1 MSDLFLGIIILV
13 LQFLVRDSLSVI
25 PFDSAKTL
33 INPFNYEENKVIFN
47 VLILMFILMIFII
60 NYLIKD
66 FSDIYDMRNFILSR
80 CSKKK
85 MFLMIFKKG
94 LLSILKI
101 LLMFSFVS
109 LIFSKMTQIL
119 NLIDLIKI
127 DLIMFL
133 TLLSWFLIMTIMF
146 FIIKSMKKML
156 YVVTVF
162 LIIMQYIAFYI
173 KYLGI
178 IVISNQYT
186 FENIIF
192 FVIVKVIFIM
202 CLVII
207 DYKLFDKWE
216 VIGGIMVLERQCF

>member
-25 PFDSAKTL
+25 PFESAKIL
-33 INPFNYEENKVIFN
+33 INPFNYEGNKVIFN

-127 DLIMFL
+127 DLIMFF

-146 FIIKSMKKML
+146 FIIKSMKKTL

-192 FVIVKVIFIM
+192 FVIVKVVFIM

-216 VIGGIMVLERQCF
+216 VIGGCDDD

>member
-25 PFDSAKTL
+25 PFESAKTL
-33 INPFNYEENKVIFN
+33 INPFNYEGNKVIFN

-85 MFLMIFKKG
+85 MFLMIFRKG
-94 LLSILKI
+94 LFSILKI

-119 NLIDLIKI
+119 DLIDLIKI

-146 FIIKSMKKML
+146 FIIKSMKKTL

-162 LIIMQYIAFYI
+162 FIIMQYIAFYI

-202 CLVII
+202 CLLII

-216 VIGGIMVLERQCF
+216 VIGGCDDD

>member
-1 MSDLFLGIIILV
+1 MNDLFLGIIILV

-85 MFLMIFKKG
+85 MFLMIFRKG

-146 FIIKSMKKML
+146 FIIKSMKKTL

-192 FVIVKVIFIM
+192 FVIVKVVFIM

-207 DYKLFDKWE
+207 DYKLFYKWE
-216 VIGGIMVLERQCF
+216 VIGGCDDD

>member
-25 PFDSAKTL
+25 PFESAKIL
-33 INPFNYEENKVIFN
+33 INPFNYEGNKVIFN
-47 VLILMFILMIFII
+47 ILILMFILMIFII

-85 MFLMIFKKG
+85 MFLMIFRKG
-94 LLSILKI
+94 FLSILKI

-146 FIIKSMKKML
+146 FIIKSMKKTL

-192 FVIVKVIFIM
+192 FVIVKVVFIM

-216 VIGGIMVLERQCF
+216 VIGGCDDD

>member
-25 PFDSAKTL
+25 PFESAKTL
-33 INPFNYEENKVIFN
+33 INPFNYEGNKVIFN

-146 FIIKSMKKML
+146 FIIKSMKKTL

-192 FVIVKVIFIM
+192 FVIFKVIFIM
-202 CLVII
+202 CLLII

-216 VIGGIMVLERQCF
+216 VIGGCDDD

>member
-25 PFDSAKTL
+25 PFESAKTL
-33 INPFNYEENKVIFN
+33 INPFNYEGNKVIFN

-85 MFLMIFKKG
+85 MFLMIFRKG
-94 LLSILKI
+94 FLSILKI

-146 FIIKSMKKML
+146 FIIKSMKKTL

-192 FVIVKVIFIM
+192 FVIVKVVFIM

-216 VIGGIMVLERQCF
+216 VIGGCDDD

>member
-25 PFDSAKTL
+25 PFESAKTL

-47 VLILMFILMIFII
+47 ILILMFILMIFII

-146 FIIKSMKKML
+146 FIIKSMKKTL

-192 FVIVKVIFIM
+192 FVIVKVVFLM

-216 VIGGIMVLERQCF
+216 VIGGCDDD

>member
-25 PFDSAKTL
+25 PFDSAKIL

-119 NLIDLIKI
+119 DLIDLIKI

-146 FIIKSMKKML
+146 FIIKSMKKTL

-192 FVIVKVIFIM
+192 FVIVKVVFII

-216 VIGGIMVLERQCF
+216 VIGGCDDD

>member
-127 DLIMFL
+127 DLIMFF

-146 FIIKSMKKML
+146 FIIKSMKKTL

-192 FVIVKVIFIM
+192 FVIFKVVFIM

-216 VIGGIMVLERQCF
+216 VIGGCDDD

>member
-25 PFDSAKTL
+25 PFESAKIL

-66 FSDIYDMRNFILSR
+66 LSDIYDMRNFILSR

-85 MFLMIFKKG
+85 MFLMIFRKG

-127 DLIMFL
+127 DLIMFF

-146 FIIKSMKKML
+146 FIIKSMKKTL

-192 FVIVKVIFIM
+192 FVIVKFVFIM

-216 VIGGIMVLERQCF
+216 VIGGCDDD

>member
-25 PFDSAKTL
+25 PFESAKTL

-127 DLIMFL
+127 NLIMFF

-146 FIIKSMKKML
+146 FIIKSMKKTL

-192 FVIVKVIFIM
+192 FVIVKVVFIM
-202 CLVII
+202 CLLII

-216 VIGGIMVLERQCF
+216 VIGGCDDD

>member
-25 PFDSAKTL
+25 PFESAKTL
-33 INPFNYEENKVIFN
+33 INPFNYEGNKVIFN

-85 MFLMIFKKG
+85 MFLMIFRKG

-119 NLIDLIKI
+119 DLIDLIKI

-146 FIIKSMKKML
+146 FIIKSMKKTL

-192 FVIVKVIFIM
+192 FVIVKVVFIM

-216 VIGGIMVLERQCF
+216 VIGGCDDD

>member
-25 PFDSAKTL
+25 PFESAKTL
-33 INPFNYEENKVIFN
+33 INPFNYEGNKVIFN

-119 NLIDLIKI
+119 DLIDLIKI

-146 FIIKSMKKML
+146 FIIKSMKKTL

-192 FVIVKVIFIM
+192 FVIVKVVFIM
-202 CLVII
+202 CFVII

-216 VIGGIMVLERQCF
+216 VIGGCDDD

>member
-25 PFDSAKTL
+25 PFESAKTL

-127 DLIMFL
+127 DLIMFF

-146 FIIKSMKKML
+146 FIIKSMKKTL

-192 FVIVKVIFIM
+192 FVIVKVVFIM

-216 VIGGIMVLERQCF
+216 VIGGCDDD

>member
-1 MSDLFLGIIILV
+1 MNDLFLGIIILV
-13 LQFLVRDSLSVI
+13 LQFLLRDSLSVI
-25 PFDSAKTL
+25 PFESAKTL
-33 INPFNYEENKVIFN
+33 INPFNYEGNKVIFN
-47 VLILMFILMIFII
+47 VLILMFILMIFVI

-146 FIIKSMKKML
+146 FIIKSMKKTL

-186 FENIIF
+186 FENIVF
-192 FVIVKVIFIM
+192 FVIVKVVFIM
-202 CLVII
+202 CLLII

-216 VIGGIMVLERQCF
+216 VIGGCDDD

>member
-25 PFDSAKTL
+25 PFESAKIL
-33 INPFNYEENKVIFN
+33 INPFNYEVNKVIFN

-216 VIGGIMVLERQCF
+216 VIGGCDDD

>member
-25 PFDSAKTL
+25 PFESAKTL
-33 INPFNYEENKVIFN
+33 INPFNYEGNKVIFN

-85 MFLMIFKKG
+85 MFLMIFRKG

-119 NLIDLIKI
+119 DLMDLIKI

-146 FIIKSMKKML
+146 FIIKSMKKTL

-192 FVIVKVIFIM
+192 FVIVKVVFIM

-216 VIGGIMVLERQCF
+216 VIGGCDDD

>member
-85 MFLMIFKKG
+85 MFLMIFRKG
-94 LLSILKI
+94 LFSILKI

-119 NLIDLIKI
+119 

-146 FIIKSMKKML
+146 FIIKSMKKTL

-162 LIIMQYIAFYI
+162 FIIMQYIAFYI

-202 CLVII
+202 CLLII

-216 VIGGIMVLERQCF
+216 VIGGCDDD

>member
-25 PFDSAKTL
+25 PFESAKTL

-80 CSKKK
+80 CNKKK
-85 MFLMIFKKG
+85 MFLMIFRKG

-146 FIIKSMKKML
+146 FIIKSMKKTL

-192 FVIVKVIFIM
+192 FVIVKVVFII

-216 VIGGIMVLERQCF
+216 VIGGCDDD

>member
-25 PFDSAKTL
+25 PFESAKTL
-33 INPFNYEENKVIFN
+33 INPFNYEGNKVIFN

-85 MFLMIFKKG
+85 MFLMIFRKG

-146 FIIKSMKKML
+146 FIIKSMKKTL

-192 FVIVKVIFIM
+192 FVIVKVVFII

-207 DYKLFDKWE
+207 EYKLFDKWE
-216 VIGGIMVLERQCF
+216 VIGGCDDD

>member
-85 MFLMIFKKG
+85 MFLMIFRKG
-94 LLSILKI
+94 FLSILKI

-119 NLIDLIKI
+119 DLIDLIKI

-156 YVVTVF
+156 YLVTVF

-192 FVIVKVIFIM
+192 FVIVKVVFIM

-216 VIGGIMVLERQCF
+216 VIGGCDDD

>member
-25 PFDSAKTL
+25 PFESAKIL
-33 INPFNYEENKVIFN
+33 INPFNYEGNKVIFN
-47 VLILMFILMIFII
+47 ALILMFILMIFII

-85 MFLMIFKKG
+85 MFFMILKKG

-192 FVIVKVIFIM
+192 FVIVKVVFII
-202 CLVII
+202 CLLII

-216 VIGGIMVLERQCF
+216 VIGGCDDD

>member
-25 PFDSAKTL
+25 PFESAKTL

-85 MFLMIFKKG
+85 MFLMIFRKG

-119 NLIDLIKI
+119 DLIDLIKI

-146 FIIKSMKKML
+146 FIIKSMKKAL

-192 FVIVKVIFIM
+192 FVIVKVVFIM

-216 VIGGIMVLERQCF
+216 VIGGCDDD

>member
-25 PFDSAKTL
+25 PFESAKTL
-33 INPFNYEENKVIFN
+33 INPFNYEGNKVIFN
-47 VLILMFILMIFII
+47 ALILMFILMIFII

-216 VIGGIMVLERQCF
+216 VIGGCDDD

>member
-133 TLLSWFLIMTIMF
+133 TLLSWFLIIKIMF
-146 FIIKSMKKML
+146 FIIKSMKKTL
-156 YVVTVF
+156 YLVTVF

-192 FVIVKVIFIM
+192 FVIVKVVFIM

-216 VIGGIMVLERQCF
+216 VIGGCDDD

>member
-33 INPFNYEENKVIFN
+33 INPFNYEENKVIFD

-127 DLIMFL
+127 DLIMFF

-146 FIIKSMKKML
+146 FIIKSMKKTL

-162 LIIMQYIAFYI
+162 LIIIQYIAFYI

-192 FVIVKVIFIM
+192 FVIVKVVFIM
-202 CLVII
+202 CLIII

-216 VIGGIMVLERQCF
+216 VIGGCDDD

>member
-25 PFDSAKTL
+25 PFESAKIL
-33 INPFNYEENKVIFN
+33 INPFNYEGNKVIFN
-47 VLILMFILMIFII
+47 ILILMFILMIFII

-85 MFLMIFKKG
+85 MFLMIFRKG

-146 FIIKSMKKML
+146 FIIKSMKKTL

-192 FVIVKVIFIM
+192 FVIVKVVFII

-216 VIGGIMVLERQCF
+216 VIGGCDDD

>member
-127 DLIMFL
+127 DLIMFF

-146 FIIKSMKKML
+146 FIIKSMKKTL

-192 FVIVKVIFIM
+192 FLIVKVVFIM

-216 VIGGIMVLERQCF
+216 VIGGCDDD

>member
-25 PFDSAKTL
+25 PFESAKTL
-33 INPFNYEENKVIFN
+33 INPFNYEGNKVIFN

-85 MFLMIFKKG
+85 MFLMIFRKG

-119 NLIDLIKI
+119 DLIDLIKI

-146 FIIKSMKKML
+146 FIIKSMKKTL

-202 CLVII
+202 CLLII

-216 VIGGIMVLERQCF
+216 VIGGCDDD

>member
-25 PFDSAKTL
+25 PFESAKIL
-33 INPFNYEENKVIFN
+33 INPFNYEGNKVIFN
-47 VLILMFILMIFII
+47 ILILMFILMIFII

-119 NLIDLIKI
+119 DLIDLIKI

-146 FIIKSMKKML
+146 FIIKSMKKTL

-162 LIIMQYIAFYI
+162 FIIMQYIAFYI

-192 FVIVKVIFIM
+192 FVIVKVVFIM

-216 VIGGIMVLERQCF
+216 VIGGCDDD

>member
-25 PFDSAKTL
+25 PFESAKIL
-33 INPFNYEENKVIFN
+33 INPFNYEGNKVIFN
-47 VLILMFILMIFII
+47 ILILMFILMIFII

-119 NLIDLIKI
+119 DLIDLIKI

-133 TLLSWFLIMTIMF
+133 TLLSWFLIMIIMF

-192 FVIVKVIFIM
+192 FVIVKVVFIM

-216 VIGGIMVLERQCF
+216 VIGGCDDD

>member
-146 FIIKSMKKML
+146 FIIKSMKKTL

-192 FVIVKVIFIM
+192 FVIFKVIFIM
-202 CLVII
+202 CLLII

-216 VIGGIMVLERQCF
+216 VIGGCDDD

>member
-25 PFDSAKTL
+25 PFESTKTL
-33 INPFNYEENKVIFN
+33 INPFNYEGNKVIFN

-85 MFLMIFKKG
+85 MFLMIFRKG
-94 LLSILKI
+94 LLSIFKI

-119 NLIDLIKI
+119 DLIDLIKI

-146 FIIKSMKKML
+146 FIIKSMKKTL

-192 FVIVKVIFIM
+192 FVIVKVVFIM

-216 VIGGIMVLERQCF
+216 VIGGCDDD

>member
-25 PFDSAKTL
+25 PFESAKTL
-33 INPFNYEENKVIFN
+33 INPFNYEGNKVIFN

-85 MFLMIFKKG
+85 MFLMIFRKG
-94 LLSILKI
+94 FLSILKI

-119 NLIDLIKI
+119 DLIDLIKI

-146 FIIKSMKKML
+146 FIIKSMKKTL

-216 VIGGIMVLERQCF
+216 VIGGCDDD

>member
-146 FIIKSMKKML
+146 FIIKSMKKTL

-192 FVIVKVIFIM
+192 FVIFKVVFIM

-207 DYKLFDKWE
+207 DYKLFYKWE
-216 VIGGIMVLERQCF
+216 VIGGCDDD

>member
-127 DLIMFL
+127 DLIMFF

-146 FIIKSMKKML
+146 FIIKSMKKTL

-192 FVIVKVIFIM
+192 FVIFKVIFIM

-207 DYKLFDKWE
+207 DYKLFYKWE
-216 VIGGIMVLERQCF
+216 VIGGCDDD

>member
-25 PFDSAKTL
+25 PFESAKTL
-33 INPFNYEENKVIFN
+33 INPFNYEGNKVIFN

-85 MFLMIFKKG
+85 MFLMIFRKG
-94 LLSILKI
+94 FLSILKI

-109 LIFSKMTQIL
+109 LIFSKMTQIFD
-119 NLIDLIKI
+119 LIDLIKI

-146 FIIKSMKKML
+146 FIIKSMKKTL

-192 FVIVKVIFIM
+192 FVIVKVVFIM

-216 VIGGIMVLERQCF
+216 VIGGCDDD

>member
-25 PFDSAKTL
+25 PFESAKIL
-33 INPFNYEENKVIFN
+33 INPFNYEGNKVIFN
-47 VLILMFILMIFII
+47 FLILMFILMIFII

-85 MFLMIFKKG
+85 MFLMIFRKG

-119 NLIDLIKI
+119 DLIDLIKI

-146 FIIKSMKKML
+146 FIIKSMKKTL

-192 FVIVKVIFIM
+192 FVIVKVVFIM

-216 VIGGIMVLERQCF
+216 VIGGCDDD

>member
-1 MSDLFLGIIILV
+1 MNDLFLGIIILV

-33 INPFNYEENKVIFN
+33 INPFNYEGNKVIFN

-85 MFLMIFKKG
+85 MFLMIFRKG

-119 NLIDLIKI
+119 DLIDLIKI

-146 FIIKSMKKML
+146 FIIKSMKKTL

-192 FVIVKVIFIM
+192 FVIVKVVFIM

-216 VIGGIMVLERQCF
+216 VIGGCDDD

>member
-25 PFDSAKTL
+25 PFESAKIL
-33 INPFNYEENKVIFN
+33 INPFNYEGNKVIFN
-47 VLILMFILMIFII
+47 ILILMFILMIFII

-119 NLIDLIKI
+119 DLIDLIKI

-146 FIIKSMKKML
+146 FIIKSMKKTL

-192 FVIVKVIFIM
+192 FVIVKVVFIM

-216 VIGGIMVLERQCF
+216 VIGGCDDD